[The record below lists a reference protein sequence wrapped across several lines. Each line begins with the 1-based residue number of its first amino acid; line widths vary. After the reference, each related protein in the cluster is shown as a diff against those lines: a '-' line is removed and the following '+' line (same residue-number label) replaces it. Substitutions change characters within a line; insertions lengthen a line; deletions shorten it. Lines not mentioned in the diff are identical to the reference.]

1 MSLWKA
7 GETSETM
14 TETGL
19 EAMIYWGDFKNCSEI
34 GNHRN
39 SPWNVGMTFCQDRYD
54 IFTQPQAP
62 NVKLRPESLGVQD
75 FR

>member
-19 EAMIYWGDFKNCSEI
+19 EAMTYWGDFKNCSEI
-34 GNHRN
+34 IEIHHG
-39 SPWNVGMTFCQDRYD
+39 TL
-54 IFTQPQAP
+54 A
-62 NVKLRPESLGVQD
+62 
-75 FR
+75 